1 MSERE
6 SPYLPE
12 RRSVEVDVAILDTKM
27 EQLIKEVASLKQQVS
42 ALVTKDN
49 IEQGKVQIITLAA
62 SFIGAGI
69 MLAFQLAWN
78 YFTKGH

>member
-1 MSERE
+1 MTDRE
-6 SPYLPE
+6 SQYLPE

-27 EQLIKEVASLKQQVS
+27 EQLIKEVASLKQQVL

-62 SFIGAGI
+62 SFIGAGL
-69 MLAFQLAWN
+69 MLAIQIAWN
-78 YFTKGH
+78 YFTKGN